1 VNLRGRRS
9 ERRRRD
15 ADGPADA
22 PRDGE
27 DVEDTSSTRDGGAEL
42 GPQLPGYQLLGPI
55 ATGGFSTVYRAYQQA
70 YDRVVAVKIL
80 TVDLTDT
87 RSRERFTRE
96 CATTGRLTGHP
107 NIVTVLEAGFTSTH
121 QPFLAMP
128 LLKRSLADQLAAE
141 GPLDVPDVLRIGVKI
156 SGALE
161 TAHRHRILHRD
172 LKPGNVLVSEY
183 GEPALADFGIA
194 AVESAHHHSMTFG
207 AITPLHAPPELIDNQ
222 RATAA
227 SDVYSLAS
235 TLYKLVEGRA
245 PHEGAPDDSV
255 LVVLRR
261 IMSDPV
267 APPSRAGIPVALG
280 KVLLAGLEKDP
291 VHRPASAAEFGEA
304 LREVER
310 ALGLIPTEQVY
321 TSPTVA
327 LPAAAP
333 LPPADA
339 SATIHPDSL
348 PPAVERTAARVRSTP
363 SQPEAASE
371 PAPSGRKHRK
381 GRTAEPAPSGGKHR
395 KGRKADPVEPAGP
408 APRPAAASAEGTIL
422 RSRHG
427 FERQASDE
435 VDAGTRH
442 SRGRTALTVAT
453 VALVLAAVA
462 VAGFFVLR
470 PEEDATTERTS
481 TTTSEPPSS
490 STAPAPQPNR
500 VENLQVSRTIDG
512 TQAIL
517 SWKNTN
523 AENTQYYVFL
533 NPALPGEKSLPA
545 SGPDEAAVTDL
556 NPDTDYC
563 FRVYS
568 FPGNDPDNDPVFSRP
583 VCPPRR

>member
-1 VNLRGRRS
+1 VKPRGRRS

-15 ADGPADA
+15 ADVPAD
-22 PRDGE
+22 GSQ
-27 DVEDTSSTRDGGAEL
+27 DVEDVSAAPEGAVGL
-42 GPQLPGYQLLGPI
+42 GLHLAGYQLLGPI

-70 YDRVVAVKIL
+70 YDRVVAVKVL

-128 LLKRSLADQLAAE
+128 LLRRSLADQLAAE

-194 AVESAHHHSMTFG
+194 AVETAHQHSMTFG

-235 TLYKLVEGRA
+235 TLYKLVEGHA

-267 APPSRAGIPVALG
+267 RLPSRAGVPVALG
-280 KVLLAGLEKDP
+280 KVLLSGLEKNP
-291 VHRPASAAEFGEA
+291 IHRPASAAEFGEA
-304 LREVER
+304 LRDVER
-310 ALGLIPTEQVY
+310 GLGLIPTEQVY

-327 LPAAAP
+327 VPAATP
-333 LPPADA
+333 VPPTDA
-339 SATIHPDSL
+339 SATIQPDAL
-348 PPAVERTAARVRSTP
+348 PPAVERTAARRRHAPLEPETP
-363 SQPEAASE
+363 TPEA
-371 PAPSGRKHRK
+371 APSGRRGRK
-381 GRTAEPAPSGGKHR
+381 TARTADPSRRPG
-395 KGRKADPVEPAGP
+395 AAEAVPL
-408 APRPAAASAEGTIL
+408 PAASSVEGTII

-427 FERQASDE
+427 FERRSPD
-435 VDAGTRH
+435 DAEAKPER
-442 SRGRTALTVAT
+442 SRGRAALTVAI
-453 VALVLAAVA
+453 VALMLAAVVA
-462 VAGFFVLR
+462 AGFLLR
-470 PEEDATTERTS
+470 PDDEQRTTDPTS
-481 TTTSEPPSS
+481 TTAPTSTVP
-490 STAPAPQPNR
+490 STASTTPAPPPNR
-500 VENLQVSRTIDG
+500 IEDLQVSRTIDG

-523 AENTQYYVFL
+523 AEDTQYYVL
-533 NPALPGEKSLPA
+533 LEPALPGRHNLRA
-545 SGPDEAAVTDL
+545 SGPDEAAVSDL
-556 NPDTDYC
+556 NPDTAYC

-568 FPGNDPDNDPVFSRP
+568 FPGNDPANDPAVFSQP
-583 VCPPRR
+583 VCPPPR

>member
-1 VNLRGRRS
+1 M
-9 ERRRRD
+9 
-15 ADGPADA
+15 GPRLA
-22 PRDGE
+22 
-27 DVEDTSSTRDGGAEL
+27 
-42 GPQLPGYQLLGPI
+42 GYQLLGPI

-70 YDRVVAVKIL
+70 YDRVVAVKVL

-194 AVESAHHHSMTFG
+194 AVESAHHNSMTFG

-222 RATAA
+222 RATPA

-280 KVLLAGLEKDP
+280 KVLLSGLEKDP
-291 VHRPASAAEFGEA
+291 IHRPASAAEFGDA

-310 ALGLIPTEQVY
+310 GLGLIPTEQVY

-333 LPPADA
+333 LPPAGA
-339 SATIHPDSL
+339 SATIHPDAL
-348 PPAVERTAARVRSTP
+348 PPAVERTAARVRSAP
-363 SQPEAASE
+363 PEPEDAPPE

-381 GRTAEPAPSGGKHR
+381 GR
-395 KGRKADPVEPAGP
+395 KADPAPPAGP
-408 APRPAAASAEGTIL
+408 APLPAAASAEGTIL

-427 FERQASDE
+427 FERQDPE
-435 VDAGTRH
+435 YTGKETER
-442 SRGRTALTVAT
+442 SRGRTALTIAT

-470 PEEDATTERTS
+470 PDEDVATDPTATTAP
-481 TTTSEPPSS
+481 TTSVPPTG
-490 STAPAPQPNR
+490 STRPPRPPNR
-500 VENLQVSRTIDG
+500 VEDLQVSRTIDG

-517 SWKNTN
+517 SWENTN
-523 AENTQYYVFL
+523 AENTQYYVL
-533 NPALPGEKSLPA
+533 LDPALPGEQNLPA
-545 SGPDEAAVTDL
+545 SGPDKAAVNGL

-568 FPGNDPDNDPVFSRP
+568 FPGNDPANDPVFSPP
-583 VCPPRR
+583 VCPP

>member
-1 VNLRGRRS
+1 MRRGRRS
-9 ERRRRD
+9 ERRKQDADVPADEPRD
-15 ADGPADA
+15 AQSVEDSSA
-22 PRDGE
+22 PRGGNG
-27 DVEDTSSTRDGGAEL
+27 DV

-222 RATAA
+222 RATPA

-245 PHEGAPDDSV
+245 PHEGSPGDSV

-280 KVLLAGLEKDP
+280 KVLLSGLEKDP

-333 LPPADA
+333 LPPTDA

-348 PPAVERTAARVRSTP
+348 PPAVERTASRVRSTP
-363 SQPEAASE
+363 PEPTDASPE

-381 GRTAEPAPSGGKHR
+381 GR
-395 KGRKADPVEPAGP
+395 KADPAARPEPAGP
-408 APRPAAASAEGTIL
+408 APLPATASAEGTIL

-427 FERQASDE
+427 FEREALDYTGPE
-435 VDAGTRH
+435 TER

-470 PEEDATTERTS
+470 PDDGTTDRTS
-481 TTTSEPPSS
+481 TTASTTSVP
-490 STAPAPQPNR
+490 STASTAAPTPPNR
-500 VENLQVSRTIDG
+500 VDNLQVSRTIDG

-523 AENTQYYVFL
+523 AENTQYYVL
-533 NPALPGEKSLPA
+533 LEPALPGRRNLPA
-545 SGPDEAAVTDL
+545 SGSEKAAVTDL

-563 FRVYS
+563 FRVFS
-568 FPGNDPDNDPVFSRP
+568 FPGNNPANKPVFSAP
-583 VCPPRR
+583 VCPPR